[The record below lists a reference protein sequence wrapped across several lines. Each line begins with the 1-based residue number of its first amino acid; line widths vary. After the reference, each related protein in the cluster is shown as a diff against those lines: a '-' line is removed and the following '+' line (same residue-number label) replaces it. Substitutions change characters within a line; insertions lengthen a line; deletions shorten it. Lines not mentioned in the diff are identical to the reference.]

1 VARPPRH
8 AVGDALHRLTTPSR
22 LMALICLVAVLAGCT
37 VGPSE
42 RPPVAVRGEN
52 VPAAP
57 GAPVPSTVPVLPE
70 PEPQSASIPFTECTE
85 DVLVTLVEPVPADR
99 NLYVDCGELT
109 VPADPDQ
116 PALGAVTLEVVR
128 VGEAG
133 APADRP
139 PLLVLGDSTR
149 EPSTRHAAVI
159 AGQVDPALLQRYTLV
174 GLDRRGAGMDI
185 LHCAPEGARAAL
197 VDADTRSTGETAL
210 ALLLEQARAVVQE
223 CNLTLDGGLGSYRTA
238 ASAADIELLRAAL
251 GVERLSAVGVG
262 DGAAAL
268 AMWARAA
275 PHSVGRLVLDGPTHP
290 TLDEPDL
297 TDSRAAAAEAAF
309 AAFGVACT
317 ARPDCPLGA
326 DPRATVA
333 ALLAQL
339 ERSPLLTT
347 DGSRLTAGATV
358 TALLSDLGEP
368 RRWPRLAAAL
378 AAANGGDPVPMLTI
392 LAPLTGPRG
401 LFDGMLATSCNDTRR
416 RLAPGEID
424 ELAQRWSTSYPT
436 FGSTFALRLLAC
448 APWPTGR
455 EAPAAGQ
462 AEGAP
467 PILVIGTAAD
477 PRGALDGSRRMADSL
492 ATARFVS
499 WQGAGTGAY
508 PRTPCIT
515 AAVDSM
521 LLDGVVPESG
531 TLCPP

>member
-1 VARPPRH
+1 
-8 AVGDALHRLTTPSR
+8 
-22 LMALICLVAVLAGCT
+22 MALLCLVTVLAGCT
-37 VGPSE
+37 VGPSQ

-52 VPAAP
+52 MPAAP
-57 GAPVPSTVPVLPE
+57 DMATPTPVPALPE
-70 PEPQSASIPFTECTE
+70 PEQQQASIPFFECTE
-85 DVLVTLVEPVPADR
+85 DTLVTLVEPVPADR
-99 NLYVDCGELT
+99 TLQVDCGELT

-116 PALGAVTLEVVR
+116 PSLGAVTLGVIR

-133 APADRP
+133 APANRP

-149 EPSTRHAAVI
+149 EPSTRHAAVL
-159 AGQVDPALLQRYTLV
+159 AGQIDPTLLQSYTLV

-185 LHCAPEGARAAL
+185 LHCAPDAARAAL
-197 VDADTRSTGETAL
+197 VDADAQSTGETDL
-210 ALLLEQARAVVQE
+210 ALLLEGARAVVQE

-238 ASAADIELLRAAL
+238 ASAADVELLRAAL

-268 AMWARAA
+268 TMWARAA
-275 PHSVGRLVLDGPTHP
+275 PRSVGRLVLDGPPHP
-290 TLDEPDL
+290 TQDEPDL
-297 TDSRAAAAEAAF
+297 TDSRAAAAEAALG
-309 AAFGVACT
+309 AFGVACT

-326 DPRATVA
+326 DPRAAVT

-339 ERSPLLTT
+339 ERQPLLAT

-368 RRWPRLAAAL
+368 RRWPALAAAL
-378 AAANGGDPVPMLTI
+378 AAASAGDPVPMLTI

-401 LFDGMLATSCNDTRR
+401 LFDGMLATSCNDTQR
-416 RLAPGEID
+416 RLAPGEIG
-424 ELAQRWSTSYPT
+424 EVAQRWSTAYPT
-436 FGSTFALRLLAC
+436 FGSTFAIRLLAC

-455 EAPAAGQ
+455 EAPLSGQ
-462 AEGAP
+462 ADDAP

-477 PRGALDGSRRMADSL
+477 PRGALDGSRRTADSL

-515 AAVDSM
+515 AVVDRM
-521 LLDGVVPESG
+521 LLDGVLPESG